1 MSKRPK
7 SLSDRLILLVARLG
21 ERATV
26 HNITGWHLTGAALQ
40 QAKVDAEG
48 LVKWEE
54 VYQTR
59 FVGRHNL
66 ARRSQKPSL
75 TAVLTKAGIWRA
87 AQLGVPYR
95 HDLVAT
101 LLAQKDHPTPH
112 SRSEKE
118 HAAETAALVEDGRE
132 YRRQLAAR
140 KTAKDA
146 AEKARL
152 VGPRRKRSA
161 HHYAELNKFLASRG
175 RPPANVPAVA
185 TRLPLP
191 SLRPSTLEEFR
202 SQTSREPSHMGN
214 VQMTPVPPARRAPAS
229 TFADELWAVQGRQL
243 AGFGEPTRGFSNDPK
258 PEIRASSGE
267 TRSEVVARARASG
280 HFYEGAFHT
289 TDNQVVTWQA
299 WAAWA
304 PK

>member
-1 MSKRPK
+1 MRLSQFGPSSKPIGAAHRLTFQDVSKFFRRGLLMSKRPK

-118 HAAETAALVEDGRE
+118 HAAETAALVED
-132 YRRQLAAR
+132 
-140 KTAKDA
+140 
-146 AEKARL
+146 
-152 VGPRRKRSA
+152 
-161 HHYAELNKFLASRG
+161 
-175 RPPANVPAVA
+175 
-185 TRLPLP
+185 
-191 SLRPSTLEEFR
+191 
-202 SQTSREPSHMGN
+202 
-214 VQMTPVPPARRAPAS
+214 
-229 TFADELWAVQGRQL
+229 
-243 AGFGEPTRGFSNDPK
+243 
-258 PEIRASSGE
+258 
-267 TRSEVVARARASG
+267 
-280 HFYEGAFHT
+280 
-289 TDNQVVTWQA
+289 
-299 WAAWA
+299 
-304 PK
+304 